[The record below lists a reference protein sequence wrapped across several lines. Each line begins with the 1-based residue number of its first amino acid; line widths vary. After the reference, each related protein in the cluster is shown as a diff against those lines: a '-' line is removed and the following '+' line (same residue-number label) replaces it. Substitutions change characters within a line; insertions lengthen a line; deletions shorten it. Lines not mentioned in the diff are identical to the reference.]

1 MYSRYDEHI
10 LSNFPLQLSTKIK
23 IPRRNLVFLIQ
34 KNASFNIIYTD
45 FKNYCL
51 LFNK

>member
-1 MYSRYDEHI
+1 LFDE
-10 LSNFPLQLSTKIK
+10 NK

-34 KNASFNIIYTD
+34 KNDASFNIIYTD